1 MKTTTKKQLSEAL
14 HLINARH
21 GLALIITGTRDRYS
35 LTDPTR
41 PAAPYITGTAA
52 QIRAFIQGL
61 QHGLNTRTA

>member
-1 MKTTTKKQLSEAL
+1 MKPTTKNQLSEAL
-14 HLINARH
+14 HHINARY

-35 LTDPTR
+35 ITDPQRTD
-41 PAAPYITGTAA
+41 APYITGTAA